1 MGKTIFIN
9 MNDVRIKGDILDLSS
24 ENSGVIYNI
33 SKDIEEE
40 LCVDYVTSNDRNV
53 LTERKYD
60 ACTFVFNLNNILG
73 LRRKAKVIKEVL
85 NYLKEDGQIY
95 IWDINKDRGKI
106 INYKMNI
113 ALPGG
118 GIKKF
123 DLKNYNPISTCKFED
138 IKKILEKYLNI
149 EETKVWEDIF
159 FIKAVKKKKEQREE
173 VKDESIIDSYKL
185 QIHS

>member
-40 LCVDYVTSNDRNV
+40 LCVDYVTSNDKNV

-85 NYLKEDGQIY
+85 NYLK
-95 IWDINKDRGKI
+95 
-106 INYKMNI
+106 
-113 ALPGG
+113 
-118 GIKKF
+118 
-123 DLKNYNPISTCKFED
+123 
-138 IKKILEKYLNI
+138 
-149 EETKVWEDIF
+149 
-159 FIKAVKKKKEQREE
+159 
-173 VKDESIIDSYKL
+173 
-185 QIHS
+185 

>member
-9 MNDVRIKGDILDLSS
+9 MNDVRIEGDILDLSS

-40 LCVDYVTSNDRNV
+40 LCVDYVTSDERKV

-73 LRRKAKVIKEVL
+73 LRRSTVIKEVI
-85 NYLKEDGQIY
+85 NYLKDDGEIY
-95 IWDINKDRGKI
+95 IWDVNKDRGKI
-106 INYKMNI
+106 INYNMNI

-118 GIKKF
+118 EIKKF
-123 DLKNYNPISTCKFED
+123 NLKNYNPIS
-138 IKKILEKYLNI
+138 KYRRN
-149 EETKVWEDIF
+149 
-159 FIKAVKKKKEQREE
+159 
-173 VKDESIIDSYKL
+173 
-185 QIHS
+185 